1 MVENWVRSAG
11 KEKETACLL
20 SLAYMCPAWV
30 EGWTEGYA
38 ESRGRRIADARRGIG
53 ERKMRRGVLE
63 ESPELDDGR
72 EEKSDGV
79 EEAAW
84 RWTGCLVDG
93 TSRPGCAGSS

>member
-1 MVENWVRSAG
+1 MAENRVRSAG
-11 KEKETACLL
+11 KEKETVCLL
-20 SLAYMCPAWV
+20 NLAYMCPASV
-30 EGWTEGYA
+30 EGWRESYA
-38 ESRGRRIADARRGIG
+38 GSRGRRIADARRGID
-53 ERKMRRGVLE
+53 ERKMRRGVPE
-63 ESPELDDGR
+63 GSPELDDGR